1 MNRVRTS
8 DEILRGLERYGIRLG
23 LENLRALLVA
33 LGNPQSQLAIALVAG
48 TNGKG
53 STSAL
58 LAEIAAAA
66 GYRVGLYTSPHLE
79 TVEERIRIDGA
90 KIAPEKL
97 ARLLEEILAAAAR
110 HGTEPPTYFEAM
122 TVAAFL
128 ACARS
133 SVDLAVFEVGL
144 GGRLDA
150 TNIAEP
156 LLSVVTPIAFDHRE
170 WLGETLDAIAREKAG
185 IFRTDVP
192 AVLAPQLAEAE
203 RALVDEAVRRE
214 ARLVPVGPRLRGLV
228 LRSLGLDG
236 LEMELATDA
245 RAYSLRTVL
254 AGDHQAANVA
264 TALVAAEEL
273 ALLGFNEIDEAAIT
287 QGIGRCRWAG
297 RLEAVTLP
305 RGAGT
310 VLLDAAHNPAGCEAL
325 ARFLAAL
332 GRSYRLL
339 FGALAD
345 KELAAMLPPLAAG
358 AADIVLARPVS
369 PRAAEPTALA
379 ALVPAEIPVRIE
391 PDPATAL
398 DQALA
403 GEPDLLVVCGS
414 IFLVGEI
421 RGLLRARFGVPP
433 PV

>member
-1 MNRVRTS
+1 MRTS

-23 LENLRALLVA
+23 LDNLRELLAA
-33 LGNPQSQLAIALVAG
+33 LGNPQSELATALVAG

-79 TVEERIRIDGA
+79 TVEERIRVGGA
-90 KIAPEKL
+90 TIAPEKL
-97 ARLLEEILAAAAR
+97 ARLLEEVLAAAAR
-110 HGTEPPTYFEAM
+110 LGAEPPTYFEAM

-128 ACARS
+128 ECARA
-133 SVDLAVFEVGL
+133 SVDLAVFEVGM

-156 LLSVVTPIAFDHRE
+156 LLSVVTPIAYDHRE
-170 WLGETLDAIAREKAG
+170 WLGETLDAIAREKSG
-185 IFRTDVP
+185 IFRADVP

-203 RALVDEAVRRE
+203 RALVDEALRRE
-214 ARLVPVGPRLRGLV
+214 ARLVPVGPRLKRLT
-228 LRSLGLDG
+228 LRPQGFDG
-236 LEMELATDA
+236 LEIELATEV
-245 RAYSLRTVL
+245 RTYSLRTAL

-273 ALLGFNEIDEAAIT
+273 ARLGFDAIDEEAIT
-287 QGIGRCRWAG
+287 DGIARCRWAG
-297 RLEAVTLP
+297 RLESVVLP
-305 RGAGT
+305 RDRGT

-325 ARFLAAL
+325 TRFLASL

-345 KELAAMLPPLAAG
+345 KELAGMLPPLAAG
-358 AADIVLARPVS
+358 AADVVLTHPAS
-369 PRAAEPTALA
+369 PRAAAPATLE
-379 ALVPAEIPVRIE
+379 ALVPAGIPVRLE
-391 PDPATAL
+391 ADPQAAL
-398 DQALA
+398 EVALA
-403 GEPDLLVVCGS
+403 DAGAPDLLVVCGS

-421 RGLLRARFGVPP
+421 RGALRARFGVPAP
-433 PV
+433 A